1 MGQIMEY
8 VKMAIYNIAFNK
20 GRSFLT
26 MLGII
31 IGISSVITVV
41 SIGSGVKAAILKDSK
56 EKTVTVTVNQDKSA
70 DTQIITPEDMVLI
83 KKRLGSRIKGVA
95 TTMPVYGTAYTNKGK
110 FDTDIA
116 FTTPDTVRDPYEK
129 KLIRGSYFT
138 EEDIKNAEL
147 KCVIDKEGA
156 LFLFGNLDVIGMNL
170 DVLIDNKVQSVQII
184 GIRDTDPKVMEENQQ
199 AAKLYDMKMPL
210 DFEMPYT
217 SYEAWGGNVGI
228 NYSSIT
234 AYLAPGEKANRIGKE
249 IIKTLNTLHT
259 EGGESLFKKEKG
271 MDITKYMTQTVNTLT
286 TFVGFVAGISLLV
299 GGIGVMNIMLVSV
312 TERTREIGIRK
323 SLGARTNSIV
333 TQFLFESAIISVI
346 GGMIGIVSGAGI
358 AVLVSSLKITGISAK
373 LSIGAVIIATCFSCG
388 VGIIFGIYPARKA
401 ARLSPIEALRQM

>member
-70 DTQIITPEDMVLI
+70 DTQIITPEDMALV
-83 KKRLGSRIKGVA
+83 KKRLGNRIKGVA

-116 FTTPDTVRDPYEK
+116 FTTPDTVHDPYEK

-138 EEDIKNAEL
+138 EEDIKNAEP

-286 TFVGFVAGISLLV
+286 TFVAFVAGISLLV

-323 SLGARTNSIV
+323 SLGARTSSIV